1 MNQLPEIPYR
11 SAAGLGRTVKV
22 LLVIHMALLVLS
34 IFAGAFQNEIL
45 SGNPTQEEAEAAEIL
60 VGIVGLLYLVV
71 FIALVV
77 IFGMWI
83 HRTYGNLTSL
93 GVMKPRFSP
102 GWAVGFYFIPVLNL
116 FRPYQATKEVWY
128 GSDPE
133 RNDFDPESYQS
144 KAPSALLSWWWGMWL
159 FSGMVA
165 RGTSRIYNRAETVDS
180 LIAANKLMIFSD
192 FMDILSALL
201 AFLVVKRITD
211 MQEQKHRQLEEE
223 RRMSADRTYGV

>member
-1 MNQLPEIPYR
+1 MNQLPEKPFR
-11 SAAGLGRTVKV
+11 SAFRLGRVVKF
-22 LLVIHMALLVLS
+22 LLVFHMGTLVLS
-34 IFAGAFQNEIL
+34 IFMGVFQNGVL
-45 SGNPTQEEAEAAEIL
+45 SGNPTEEEAEIAEIL
-60 VGIVGLLYLVV
+60 VGMVALLYMIVLITLMVT
-71 FIALVV
+71 FS
-77 IFGMWI
+77 MWI